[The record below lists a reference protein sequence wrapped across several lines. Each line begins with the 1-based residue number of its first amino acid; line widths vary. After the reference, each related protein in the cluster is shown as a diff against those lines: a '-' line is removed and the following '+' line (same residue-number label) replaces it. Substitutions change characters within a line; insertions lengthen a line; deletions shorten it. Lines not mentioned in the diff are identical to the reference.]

1 MSKRMLA
8 SAAVVAAALVVAG
21 APVSAQTYPP
31 PVRSITVDDTTPA
44 PGQSIAVTLQT
55 CRAGTI
61 ALMGIDLTLVATPR
75 VGADGVARATVTV
88 PAKLRPGRHTV
99 SGACLAPDLSP
110 LFLTTAITVT
120 PPAGGGGGST
130 GPGGGTT
137 GGAVTPADGAGAL
150 GSGDAGLSTTGAAAG
165 TAGGGQGSRPRT
177 RIPSSSLANL
187 AGPEVPPDAPVVFSD
202 LATANGVTDD
212 VGTAPPEATASRS
225 DDDGASTSSG
235 PGTMS
240 TLARVALGV
249 AALGGV
255 PVALAV
261 SRRPPRVARR
271 GFA

>member
-8 SAAVVAAALVVAG
+8 GAALVAAALVMAG
-21 APVSAQTYPP
+21 APASAQTYPP

-44 PGQSIAVTLQT
+44 PGQSIVVTLQT
-55 CRAGTI
+55 CRPGST
-61 ALMGIDLTLVATPR
+61 ALVGIDLTLVGTPR

-88 PAKLRPGRHTV
+88 PARLRPGRHTV

-110 LFLTTAITVT
+110 LFLTTTITVT
-120 PPAGGGGGST
+120 APGGGGGGT
-130 GPGGGTT
+130 GSGGGTSGT
-137 GGAVTPADGAGAL
+137 AAPPAGEVDG
-150 GSGDAGLSTTGAAAG
+150 SQDAGVTSGTGAAAV
-165 TAGGGQGSRPRT
+165 TPPGGQGTRPGP

-187 AGPEVPPDAPVVFSD
+187 AGSEVPPDAPVIFGD
-202 LATANGVTDD
+202 LATANGVTEGG
-212 VGTAPPEATASRS
+212 GTSPEATAARA
-225 DDDGASTSSG
+225 DGGAGSTSSG

-240 TLARVALGV
+240 TIARVALGV

-261 SRRPPRVARR
+261 SRRPPQVARR

>member
-8 SAAVVAAALVVAG
+8 SAAIAAAALVVAG
-21 APVSAQTYPP
+21 APASAQTYPP

-44 PGQSIAVTLQT
+44 PGQSISVTLQT
-55 CRAGTI
+55 CRPGTF
-61 ALMGIDLTLVATPR
+61 ALVGIDLTLVATPR

-137 GGAVTPADGAGAL
+137 GGAVTPAGDAVAL
-150 GSGDAGLSTTGAAAG
+150 GGEDAGLSTTGAAAG
-165 TAGGGQGSRPRT
+165 PAEGGQGSRSRT

-187 AGPEVPPDAPVVFSD
+187 AGPEAPPDAPVVFSD
-202 LATANGVTDD
+202 LATANGVTDG
-212 VGTAPPEATASRS
+212 GTAPPEATASRS
-225 DDDGASTSSG
+225 DDDAGSTSSG

-261 SRRPPRVARR
+261 SRRQPRVARR